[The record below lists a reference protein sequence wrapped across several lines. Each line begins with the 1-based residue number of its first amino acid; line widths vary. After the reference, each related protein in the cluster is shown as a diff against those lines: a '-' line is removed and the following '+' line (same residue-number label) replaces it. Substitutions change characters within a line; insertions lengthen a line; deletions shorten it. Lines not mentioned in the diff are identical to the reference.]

1 MSIKAGSWPDVV
13 AGDFRMSKR
22 DLEDAA
28 SCQHHLIYTG
38 PEEYLEKI
46 ADGLYRSNNYPM
58 LFRCTLTG
66 LGLTY

>member
-1 MSIKAGSWPDVV
+1 MSNGSGLTMQYIHNEYKGCSWPNVV

-38 PEEYLEKI
+38 PERYLE
-46 ADGLYRSNNYPM
+46 
-58 LFRCTLTG
+58 
-66 LGLTY
+66 